1 MIDTGGKFFLG
12 GVIDPSAGEVTK
24 ERLLYDPDDLTTHAV
39 VVGMTGSGKT
49 GLCLDILEEAA
60 LQGIPDLMIDP
71 KGDIG
76 NALLHFPRMQP
87 GDFKPWV
94 NIDQARREGKTASQA
109 ANDTA
114 KLWRNGLSKWG
125 IGTARLQALKDAVQ
139 FTLFTP
145 GSDAGLPVNILASFK
160 APDIDWGRNREIL
173 RERIS
178 GTVTAVLGLT
188 GMADIDPVRSKEHIL
203 LANIFEHAWSKGRDL
218 DLAELIMQTQ
228 TPPFEKLGVFET
240 NTFFPEKERFGLA
253 MQLNNILAAPTFQDW
268 IHGQPLDIQGLLYTD
283 DGRPRHSIFYIAH
296 LDDQERMFF
305 VSLLFTAVETWM
317 RTQKGSTSTR
327 ALIYFDEIF
336 GYLPPVGN
344 PPSKESMLRML
355 KQARAYGVGLILAT
369 QNPVDIDYKALSNA
383 GTWFIGKLQTDQDK
397 QRLLDGL
404 MGASGGLNRAEY
416 DRLISTLGKRVFLL
430 HNVHEKQPSLF
441 RTRWAMNYLAGPLT
455 RDQIPAL
462 NRLAGHKPAPVE
474 PALAQK
480 ATAAAYDKDEDRLL
494 VQERPPAFEGSKTRP
509 TVPRDIDEFF
519 LPNNLSLSEA
529 ARITNRALP
538 ASIQKSGMLYRPIL
552 LAQASIAFTNRKYN
566 LKYNTKLTAF
576 VEDPDRRG
584 MVRWDDF
591 LVHPIEPRSVEGE
604 PVPDARFSDLEEPL
618 NDSRIMRTHEKDFVD
633 WCYQTVEVNVKAN
646 EKLKVY
652 AGPEISESDFEKM
665 CAAAIEKELKEDI
678 EIFLKKHKGQIERI
692 EEKLKREKREL
703 KEDEAELSMR
713 KGEESISHV
722 ETLVGLFGGRRR
734 SLSASM
740 SKRRMTERAKADVE
754 ESIEAIEEFEEELED
769 LEEEMKESLEDLK
782 EQWQEI
788 AGETI
793 DIPVKPYK
801 KDIRVEL
808 FGVAWVPYHQVEGDD
823 GSFELPGFA
832 QES

>member
-1 MIDTGGKFFLG
+1 MIDTDGKFYLG
-12 GVIDPSAGEVTK
+12 GVHDPATGKTA

-60 LQGIPDLMIDP
+60 LQGIPALMIDP

-94 NIDQARREGKTASQA
+94 NTDQARREGKTVNEA

-125 IGTARLQALKDAVQ
+125 IGPARLQALKNSVQ
-139 FTLFTP
+139 FTIYTP
-145 GSDAGLPVNILASFK
+145 GSEAGLPVSILASFK
-160 APDIDWGRNREIL
+160 APDIDWESNREIL

-178 GTVTAVLGLT
+178 GTVTAILGLI
-188 GMADIDPVRSKEHIL
+188 GMADVDPVRSKEHIL
-203 LANIFEHAWSKGRDL
+203 LANIFEQTWSKGQDL

-228 TPPFEKLGVFET
+228 SPPFEKLGVFDV

-253 MQLNNILAAPTFQDW
+253 MQLNNILAAPSFQDW
-268 IHGQPLDIQGLLYTD
+268 IHGQPLDVQGLLYTD

-296 LDDQERMFF
+296 LNDQERMFF

-404 MGASGGLNRAEY
+404 MGASGGLDRAEY
-416 DRLISTLGKRVFLL
+416 DQLLSTLGKRVFLL
-430 HNVHEKQPSLF
+430 HNVHGKQPSLF

-462 NRLAGHKPAPVE
+462 NLLAGNKPIPPAATIEQGGSVAAALRE
-474 PALAQK
+474 TSRVSAQEKLPAL
-480 ATAAAYDKDEDRLL
+480 D
-494 VQERPPAFEGSKTRP
+494 GSKTRP
-509 TVPRDIDEFF
+509 AVPRDIEEYF

-529 ARITNRALP
+529 ARISSRSLP
-538 ASIQKSGMLYRPIL
+538 ESTQGSSMLYRPIL
-552 LAQASIAFTNRKYN
+552 LAQADVGFSNRKYN
-566 LKYNTKLTAF
+566 LNYSTKQTAF
-576 VEDPDRRG
+576 IEEPDRRG

-591 LVHPIEPRSVEGE
+591 LVPQIESRGIEQQ

-618 NDSRIMRTHEKDFVD
+618 NDSRTMRTLEKDFLD
-633 WCYQTVEVNVKAN
+633 WCYQNVEVAVKAN
-646 EKLKVY
+646 EKLNVY
-652 AGPEISESDFEKM
+652 AGPEVSESEFEKM
-665 CAAAIEKELKEDI
+665 CAAALEEELKEDI
-678 EIFLKKHKGQIERI
+678 DKFLKKHETQIDRI

-703 KEDEAELSMR
+703 KEDEAEHSMR
-713 KGEESISHV
+713 KSEEGIGHA
-722 ETLVGLFGGRRR
+722 ETLISLFGGRRR
-734 SLSASM
+734 SLSSSM
-740 SKRRMTERAKADVE
+740 SKRRMTARAKADVE

-769 LEEEMKESLEDLK
+769 LEEEREESLEELK
-782 EQWQEI
+782 AQWQEI

-793 DIPVKPYK
+793 EIPVKPYK

-808 FGVAWVPYHQVEGDD
+808 FGVAWVPYHQVEEEG

-832 QES
+832 QED